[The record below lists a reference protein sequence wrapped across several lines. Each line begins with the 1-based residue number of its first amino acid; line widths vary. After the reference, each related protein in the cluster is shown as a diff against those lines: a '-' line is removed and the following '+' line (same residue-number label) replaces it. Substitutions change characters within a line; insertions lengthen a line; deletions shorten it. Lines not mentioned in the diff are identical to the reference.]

1 MILHTVQATKDPIEN
16 LLSPEM
22 SKIVFG
28 DGATAKEPLPIEK
41 APTPDTPVAPAD
53 SAGKEPHPAMLH
65 PAVARCVKANDKTF
79 SKCLAAGYSRADA
92 SRAGDKSYR
101 RAMPPL
107 AGREDIRDF
116 IACVAH
122 GMLIG
127 VFEAKEA
134 SRLIYAAQTAYSS
147 AQEPVNRLPGR
158 PRRDLGPDPTM
169 PQTASRRTL

>member
-1 MILHTVQATKDPIEN
+1 
-16 LLSPEM
+16 
-22 SKIVFG
+22 
-28 DGATAKEPLPIEK
+28 
-41 APTPDTPVAPAD
+41 
-53 SAGKEPHPAMLH
+53 MLH
-65 PAVARCVKANDKTF
+65 PAVARCVEANDKTF

-92 SRAGDKSYR
+92 SLAGDKSYR

-127 VFEAKEA
+127 VFEAKDA

-147 AQEPVNRLPGR
+147 ALEPVNRLPGR
-158 PRRDLGPDPTM
+158 PRRDLETSDPSQ
-169 PQTASRRTL
+169 PCPRPPLLRTL